1 MATRAN
7 ARSVVSDAQGKGKE
21 AVQAVREVRD
31 NVADAIDKS
40 LDERPYTT
48 LLLAVGIGFLLGAM
62 WAR

>member
-1 MATRAN
+1 MAPRAN
-7 ARSVVSDAQGKGKE
+7 VRSVVSDAQGKGKE